1 MAETFDFHSKEYETW
16 ALRLAYSCK
25 SIAERYDFSGTLL
38 ELACGTGAFGRE
50 LHEHQMKN
58 GAGKLSTIV
67 GNDISPGMV
76 RNNPRPEV
84 YKEVIIGPLQEVI
97 MDTNEHFD
105 HIACMSAFCF
115 LDEVTLSA
123 VLVRMFQVA
132 RSSVTFTVEEIPE
145 SYNPA
150 MKQTYNVVSNNHL
163 QVVEGFGV
171 PRGWRLAYR
180 KRDDGWKSPTTGI
193 QVAVTIFRF
202 EALQPVTLPVT

>member
-1 MAETFDFHSKEYETW
+1 MKIH
-16 ALRLAYSCK
+16 K
-25 SIAERYDFSGTLL
+25 SAIEGFDFSGTLL
-38 ELACGTGAFGRE
+38 ELASGTGAFGCE
-50 LHEHQMKN
+50 LHDHQMKN
-58 GAGKLSTIV
+58 EAGKLSTIV

-150 MKQTYNVVSNNHL
+150 MKQTYNVISNNHL